1 MKRLNVYIVHASHLI
16 DRRRVI
22 DELRKTLA
30 KYTFSNIKVGDITV
44 IDKFDPSN
52 LKAEDVQPKVNYT
65 PLPAD
70 APEPQLYN
78 GFIRVL
84 HINNVSNALK
94 HHEAL
99 RMISEVKTGE
109 QELHLVLEDD
119 LLYEPKVCL
128 LLDRL
133 VEQIANGHEIVF
145 LGFPNNEPINPS
157 SNQIS
162 LKETK
167 NVFRILPFIDS
178 YFVTPATAG
187 KLIADFFPIKFYTN
201 IQMDYLIRKHGIRSQ
216 QCVPNIFVDG
226 TKYGMFL
233 STQVLNNELIF
244 NRDYMIMK
252 ELCDKAVLSAEEK
265 ETVQQLTTKS
275 QLAEHPDFMF
285 LVGKHHKC
293 MKNAKKAQEIY
304 QKVYDGYKRN
314 GIHINNESLFLREYI
329 NLHSLLQE
337 DI

>member
-1 MKRLNVYIVHASHLI
+1 
-16 DRRRVI
+16 
-22 DELRKTLA
+22 
-30 KYTFSNIKVGDITV
+30 
-44 IDKFDPSN
+44 
-52 LKAEDVQPKVNYT
+52 
-65 PLPAD
+65 
-70 APEPQLYN
+70 
-78 GFIRVL
+78 
-84 HINNVSNALK
+84 
-94 HHEAL
+94 
-99 RMISEVKTGE
+99 MISEVTTGD

-119 LLYEPKVCL
+119 LLYEPKVCM

-133 VEQIANGHEIVF
+133 VAQLAGGHEIVF
-145 LGFPNNEPINPS
+145 LGFPNNEPIDSAAGNK
-157 SNQIS
+157 IT

-201 IQMDYLIRKHGIRSQ
+201 IQMDYLIRKHSIRSQ

-252 ELCDKAVLSAEEK
+252 ELCDKAALSAEEK
-265 ETVQQLTTKS
+265 ETVQQLITKS

-285 LVGKHHKC
+285 LVGKYHRC
-293 MKNAKKAQEIY
+293 MKNAKQAQEIY
-304 QKVYDGYKRN
+304 QKAYDGYKRN

-329 NLHSLLQE
+329 NLHALLQS

>member
-1 MKRLNVYIVHASHLI
+1 MKRLNVYIIHAAYLV

-30 KYTFSNIKVGDITV
+30 KYTFSHLKVGDITV
-44 IDKFDPSN
+44 IEKFDPSD

-70 APEPQLYN
+70 VPEAQLYN
-78 GFIRVL
+78 AFLRVL
-84 HINNVSNALK
+84 HINNVSNSLK

-99 RMISEVKTGE
+99 RMISEGDD
-109 QELHLVLEDD
+109 ELHLVLEDD
-119 LLYEPKVCL
+119 LLYEPKVCM

-133 VEQIANGHEIVF
+133 VAQLAAGHEMVF
-145 LGFPNNEPINPS
+145 LGFPNNEPINS
-157 SNQIS
+157 TAGNTIT

-178 YFVTPATAG
+178 YFVTPATAK

-201 IQMDYLIRKHGIRSQ
+201 IQIDYLIRKHGINSQ

-244 NRDYMIMK
+244 NRDYMVMK

-265 ETVQQLTTKS
+265 QNVQALITKS

-285 LVGKHHKC
+285 LVGKYHKNC
-293 MKNAKKAQEIY
+293 LQDAMRAQEIY

-314 GIHINNESLFLREYI
+314 GIHINNESLFLRDYI
-329 NLHSLLQE
+329 NLHSLLQR